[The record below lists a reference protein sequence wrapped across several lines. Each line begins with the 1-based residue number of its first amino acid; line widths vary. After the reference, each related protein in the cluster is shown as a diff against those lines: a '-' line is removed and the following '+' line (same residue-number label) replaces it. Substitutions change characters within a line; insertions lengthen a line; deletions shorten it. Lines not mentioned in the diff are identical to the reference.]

1 MLNDATRPPMPWAQI
16 ADTLEQFFN
25 HLEVDGPGGAEE
37 AVRLA
42 AAADPGAR
50 IAALDH
56 FRQVFTDVP
65 GRDYDPGKD
74 GSPEVWNGLAALILE
89 VSPDERQR
97 FMDEVLFEVAPP
109 STYDFLADAI
119 RLLVP
124 LDELVSRIVDR
135 LDNGTDR
142 QQANALAM
150 QYELFGRSSDQRL
163 GDERRR
169 KIADAVD
176 RLRRTGLVGPEARTE
191 LSGFSVPEDAAN

>member
-1 MLNDATRPPMPWAQI
+1 MNDANRFPMPWAQI
-16 ADTLEQFFN
+16 ADTLERFFDQ
-25 HLEVDGPGGAEE
+25 LDVDVPGGAEE

-50 IAALDH
+50 IAALDQ

-65 GRDYDPGKD
+65 GRDYEPSMD
-74 GSPEVWNGLAALILE
+74 GSPEVWNGVAALILE
-89 VSPDERQR
+89 ASPDERQR
-97 FMDEVLFEVAPP
+97 FLDEVLFDVAPP

-124 LDELVSRIVDR
+124 VDELVRRIVDR

-150 QYELFGRSSDQRL
+150 QYALFGRSSDQRL
-163 GDERRR
+163 GDESRR
-169 KIADAVD
+169 KIAAAVN
-176 RLRRTGLVGPEARTE
+176 RLRQSGVVGPQARAE